1 MKKNYKLLPPCTYQ
15 GGKQRISA
23 EIVDYI
29 VGHELIYPNTKIY
42 DICCGSGAMTIEWIN
57 RGISPNNIIMLDK
70 SSWGN
75 FWQSIGNGTFNL
87 SKWDWWCNQVPK
99 NKSLVQ
105 GFLEELCKDDAN
117 IDEEYKYIL
126 LQSGSFGGKQI
137 WKENNVWKNTSFRSY
152 WQPTETSRRRSP
164 VNPMQP
170 SIENLQ
176 ERVKTIAEKCIGL
189 TCIHDDINSILPII
203 EQDKSDD
210 SVIYIDP
217 PYSNTTGY
225 GFKFNL
231 DDFLSEL
238 FDITLRPIYVSE
250 KEKIAEEAIL
260 LNFNG
265 AKGGISGK
273 KNGKNEEWLNVFR

>member
-1 MKKNYKLLPPCTYQ
+1 MKENYKLLPPCTYQ
-15 GGKQRISA
+15 GGKQRVSM

-29 VGHELIYPNTKIY
+29 IDHELIYPNTKIY
-42 DICCGSGAMTIEWIN
+42 DICCGSGVITIEWIN
-57 RGISPNNIIMLDK
+57 RGVNPNNIIMLDK
-70 SSWGN
+70 SSWGK
-75 FWQSIGNGTFNL
+75 FWQSIGNGTFSI

-99 NKSLVQ
+99 NKFLVQ

-117 IDEEYKYIL
+117 IDEEYKYII

-137 WKENNVWKNTSFRSY
+137 WKEDNIWKNTSFRSY
-152 WQPTETSRRRSP
+152 WQPTKTSKRRSP

-176 ERVKTIAEKCIGL
+176 ERVKVIAEKCIGL
-189 TCIHDDINSILPII
+189 TCIHNDINSILPIV

-231 DDFLSEL
+231 GDFLSEL
-238 FDITLRPIYVSE
+238 FDATLRPIYVSE